1 MIIGVDCDGVLTD
14 MTAYIFHY
22 GEKWFGRKPTKCNS
36 MNPTDIFGCTRR
48 QEIIFAMRFFF
59 TYCKTWKPRKYARA
73 VLRKLKQD
81 GHELYQITARKFAS
95 GHNPLALYSRYIYKK
110 WLREIRFDFDGLFFC
125 SDHKGA
131 PEKLKGIKHFSA
143 DIMIDD
149 RPDISLYLAE
159 NGVKVLLF
167 DTPYNKDVSHRNIT
181 RVYDWK
187 DVYRKISRFADK

>member
-22 GEKWFGRKPTKCNS
+22 GEKWFGRKPRKCNS
-36 MNPTDIFGCTRR
+36 MNPTDIFGCTRK
-48 QEIIFAMRFFF
+48 QEIIFAVRFFF

-73 VLRKLKQD
+73 VLRKLRQD

-95 GHNPLALYSRYIYKK
+95 GHGLLGLYSRCVYKK
-110 WLREIRFDFDGLFFC
+110 WLRENRFNFDGIFFC
-125 SDHKGA
+125 SDRKGA
-131 PEKLKGIKHFSA
+131 PDKLKGIKRFSA

-167 DTPYNKDVSHRNIT
+167 DTSYNKDVSHRNIT

-187 DVYRKISRFADK
+187 DVYRKISGFAEK